1 MTVVFF
7 IILFCI
13 VLAIILNSSTI
24 RIRVQDFY
32 FSNKT
37 KNKWYYDYTICLE
50 IQLWKR
56 ITIFKIAITKEK
68 IKQLVKKIDLKKKVE
83 NTNFRKVKEELPSK
97 RELREQFKKLDIN
110 IEEFHLKLEFGTQ
123 DVIITSAILTIL
135 ASLLGGVFARYI
147 HHYEKEKYEYK
158 MTPIYEN
165 KNIVKLFLNCI
176 IQVRL
181 VHIIRIIYYF
191 IKKRKENKK
200 YERTS
205 NRRSYDYSYGQY

>member
-37 KNKWYYDYTICLE
+37 KNKWYYDY
-50 IQLWKR
+50 
-56 ITIFKIAITKEK
+56 
-68 IKQLVKKIDLKKKVE
+68 
-83 NTNFRKVKEELPSK
+83 RKVKEELPSK